1 VANREARRLAKES
14 LAAGEARLV
23 AGTGTTFEVLQLQK
37 QLADAETAELRA
49 IADYNKAV
57 AKYRLE
63 TGTTLRVHGVKIE

>member
-1 VANREARRLAKES
+1 
-14 LAAGEARLV
+14 
-23 AGTGTTFEVLQLQK
+23 VLQLQK